1 MLSLARSTYNIP
13 ISVVA
18 SHETAEIFEGSDFD
32 LFLWDIPRTQ
42 RSDLRTSRENLDEAK
57 RLIKL
62 LKPDIILVGLS
73 GPDSGVDEA
82 LIACASGTPT
92 YAIQDFW
99 GDVNSGFGSLPNTY
113 FVLDK
118 AAANITKLRAPG
130 SRIIISSSTR
140 EATRQEIRP
149 THSKL
154 QQDDNP
160 GKTPPAKK
168 IYFFGQPLWHLAGY
182 RQTLKKIAVAL
193 SDLFPMQSFFI
204 DRTPKE
210 NKQNINEC

>member
-1 MLSLARSTYNIP
+1 MKNTGSDLGEKSVKLLASANDTGAAKQLIQVLSLARSTYNIP

-92 YAIQDFW
+92 YDIQDFW
-99 GDVNSGFGSLPNTY
+99 SDVNSGFGSLPNT
-113 FVLDK
+113 
-118 AAANITKLRAPG
+118 
-130 SRIIISSSTR
+130 
-140 EATRQEIRP
+140 
-149 THSKL
+149 
-154 QQDDNP
+154 
-160 GKTPPAKK
+160 
-168 IYFFGQPLWHLAGY
+168 
-182 RQTLKKIAVAL
+182 
-193 SDLFPMQSFFI
+193 
-204 DRTPKE
+204 
-210 NKQNINEC
+210 